1 MSFFRFFTL
10 SVFLLALFL
19 PSLPVYAAA
28 EMGDLIK
35 CPDFSSVYYYAQ
47 DGQRYAF
54 PNEQVY
60 FSWYE
65 NFDGVKTI
73 SCEDLASANLAGLVT
88 YQAGTRLVKLQTA
101 STVYVVEP
109 QGLLRPMA
117 SEEQAFELYGDFWA
131 QRVDD
136 LPDVFFSHYEVG
148 AMLENNEIP
157 EGMAFT
163 DEEGSLWRMQNSGML
178 ANIDEVIASGIGM
191 PVKNLSLEKEA
202 FESRM
207 GLSLEAMMPEEQ
219 ESVESLLV
227 DFQTIVTDIVVDG
240 SLSFEEIDGEEAVEN
255 DDSVAPEEDQTTVED
270 DSDSLTQEE
279 YDALVEDLESDLE
292 GLDEQTQQV
301 EEVGDEAQV
310 LDDTL

>member
-117 SEEQAFELYGDFWA
+117 SEEQAFEFYGEDWA
-131 QRVDD
+131 GRVDD
-136 LPDVFFSHYEVG
+136 LPDVFFSHYDVG
-148 AMLENNEIP
+148 ASLANEEIP
-157 EGMAFT
+157 EGMAFIS
-163 DEEGSLWRMQNSGML
+163 EEGTLWRMQEDGML
-178 ANIDEVIASGIGM
+178 ADIDEVMASGVGM

-207 GLSLEAMMPEEQ
+207 GISLEAMMPEEQ
-219 ESVESLLV
+219 ESLELLLA
-227 DFQTIVTDIVVDG
+227 DFQTVVTDVVIDG
-240 SLSFEEIDGEEAVEN
+240 SFSFEEIDGEEVVEN
-255 DDSVAPEEDQTTVED
+255 DDSATTEEDQTTVED

-301 EEVGDEAQV
+301 EEISDEAQV
-310 LDDTL
+310 LDDTI